1 MDFWLDT
8 LTLPIDRA
16 LTDRQLALTEVS
28 AIVSMVAEVGPKSP
42 EIELLGM
49 PEVPRTTPAASNMKG
64 SSGATAVR
72 SGRDS
77 RMRDGVTLGGWMNY
91 GWESPG
97 TGRPSRLPCLG

>member
-42 EIELLGM
+42 
-49 PEVPRTTPAASNMKG
+49 
-64 SSGATAVR
+64 
-72 SGRDS
+72 
-77 RMRDGVTLGGWMNY
+77 
-91 GWESPG
+91 
-97 TGRPSRLPCLG
+97 